1 MYIINPIDVVVVKYF
16 VTNNWKFS
24 LFMKY
29 VNVVGIA
36 STAEANITGI
46 TPAEFNLSGKYVCLP
61 PYADTV
67 LLEYCIGILLWASCT
82 YITPTII
89 AIYSIM

>member
-46 TPAEFNLSGKYVCLP
+46 TPAEFNLSGHKIKSLCISLCCL
-61 PYADTV
+61 
-67 LLEYCIGILLWASCT
+67 LLMICMLLLTLMALLL
-82 YITPTII
+82 
-89 AIYSIM
+89 